1 MAKSKVE
8 TFIGFAIKAKKIA
21 LGAGAVEVQK
31 RGTVFLLIVS
41 GDASE
46 NTKKLAVKFKNRYNC
61 PLILC
66 KAEFERIV
74 NKDGC
79 KMAAVKDRHLATAIT
94 ENLDD
99 NYEYFGGDI

>member
-61 PLILC
+61 PLIL
-66 KAEFERIV
+66 KGLSTRTGAKWPPLKTGTLQRQ
-74 NKDGC
+74 
-79 KMAAVKDRHLATAIT
+79 
-94 ENLDD
+94 
-99 NYEYFGGDI
+99 